1 VKVSIVGLGKLGA
14 PMAAVYAAKGHEVV
28 GVDTRPE
35 SVELVNQGKPPVSEL
50 GLPELLEA
58 AWRAGRLR
66 ATIDVS
72 EAVSATDLTHVIVPT
87 PSEESG
93 AFSNRFVLEVM
104 AGIGQALAHKPGYHV
119 VNITSTVMPGSTG
132 GPIRAALE
140 AASGRTVGHGLGLCY
155 SPEFVALGSVI
166 ENMLRPDTLLIGES
180 DERAGSLLAEAAISV
195 TENQPAVHRMS
206 LVNAEI
212 AKIAVNTFVTTKIS
226 YANMLADICDRLEG
240 ADVEVVAGAVG
251 ADSRIGRKY
260 LRGAIGYGGPCFP
273 RDNVAFGVLA
283 ESVGADPAIAVATH
297 AINRRQVELMASRIA
312 RHVPSAQRVAILGLA
327 YKADTAVVEESQGVM
342 LAEHLVRQ
350 GVAVVVY
357 DPEANA
363 SASKVL
369 DDRVH
374 VAASVA
380 AAINGADAV
389 VIATAWPEF
398 ADIPPAMLVRE
409 DRPVVVFDCWRIL
422 DVEVFG
428 KVATIVHPGRWSAP

>member
-35 SVELVNQGKPPVSEL
+35 SAELVNQGKPPVSEP

-72 EAVSATDLTHVIVPT
+72 EAISATDLSHVIVPT

-104 AGIGQALAHKPGYHV
+104 AGIGQALAHKSGYHV

-140 AASGRTVGHGLGLCY
+140 AASGRTVGRDLGLCY

-166 ENMLRPDTLLIGES
+166 EDMLRPDTLLIGES

-195 TENQPAVHRMS
+195 TENQPVVHRMT

-297 AINRRQVELMASRIA
+297 AINGRQVELMASRIA
-312 RHVPSAQRVAILGLA
+312 RHVPSAQRVAVLGLA
-327 YKADTAVVEESQGVM
+327 YKANTAVVEESQGVM

-374 VAASVA
+374 VAGSVA
-380 AAINGADAV
+380 AAIDGADAV

-398 ADIPPAMLVRE
+398 AEIPPAMLVRE

-422 DVEVFG
+422 DAEAFG

>member
-1 VKVSIVGLGKLGA
+1 
-14 PMAAVYAAKGHEVV
+14 
-28 GVDTRPE
+28 
-35 SVELVNQGKPPVSEL
+35 
-50 GLPELLEA
+50 
-58 AWRAGRLR
+58 
-66 ATIDVS
+66 VS
-72 EAVSATDLTHVIVPT
+72 EAISATDLSHVIVPT

-104 AGIGQALAHKPGYHV
+104 AGIGQALAHKSGYHV

-140 AASGRTVGHGLGLCY
+140 AASGRTVGRDLGLCY

-166 ENMLRPDTLLIGES
+166 EDMLRPDTLLIGES

-195 TENQPAVHRMS
+195 TENQPVVHRMT

-297 AINRRQVELMASRIA
+297 AINGRQVELMASRIA
-312 RHVPSAQRVAILGLA
+312 RHVPSAQRVAVLGLA
-327 YKADTAVVEESQGVM
+327 YKANTAVVEESQGVM

-374 VAASVA
+374 VAGSVA
-380 AAINGADAV
+380 AAIDGADAV

-398 ADIPPAMLVRE
+398 AEIPPAMLVRE

-422 DVEVFG
+422 DAEAFG